1 MGIDDLS
8 KAFASFG
15 VTAEQ
20 ANENLK
26 EMLSKMP
33 PPTEEDILLVKA
45 NPNLSL
51 LQKYR
56 IVKSMKKLMKGDK
69 KDGIC

>member
-1 MGIDDLS
+1 MRIDDLS

-20 ANENLK
+20 ANENLN

-56 IVKSMKKLMKGDK
+56 IVKSMKKLMKPRK
-69 KDGIC
+69 